1 MQMKKKAQYIAS
13 KLIGHAMDVYL
24 RMSDEDKK
32 DPEKVTAELLKE
44 FERGQL
50 NREEAIAELDK
61 RRRLPNESIDTYAFK
76 IIELV
81 KLSYPSFAADVRKS
95 LAKDYFVRGLSSA
108 MQLAL
113 KSAKDYATMDIKTV
127 AKETVRL
134 ELAGVNAKMERAVNS
149 AEVNSCDDMVDA
161 IAGKVLEKL
170 GGLRVSDEI
179 HTGVEKEVDSI
190 NRYNNNNRRNNYRGR
205 GGRNGY
211 RNRGQAYQN
220 RPSRKCRSCQST
232 DHLIKDCPTRFCQA
246 CGGRGHDQYNPSCPN
261 FQL

>member
-1 MQMKKKAQYIAS
+1 MNSQKVNKYYDGTSDVRKFVTTVELEASLKNHADEKKAQYIAS

-32 DPEKVTAELLKE
+32 YPEKVTAELLKK

-127 AKETVRL
+127 AK
-134 ELAGVNAKMERAVNS
+134 
-149 AEVNSCDDMVDA
+149 
-161 IAGKVLEKL
+161 
-170 GGLRVSDEI
+170 
-179 HTGVEKEVDSI
+179 
-190 NRYNNNNRRNNYRGR
+190 
-205 GGRNGY
+205 
-211 RNRGQAYQN
+211 
-220 RPSRKCRSCQST
+220 
-232 DHLIKDCPTRFCQA
+232 
-246 CGGRGHDQYNPSCPN
+246 
-261 FQL
+261 